1 MAVRADTSAFALSE
15 PLAGHFA
22 AFLAY
27 LEAEC
32 GLAIN
37 TVRSYRGDLRDFLGW
52 LTEHHGGQFDSV
64 AEVDADRLRDYV
76 QALRDRQLA
85 TSSLARRLSAIRT
98 FYRFLVFDGVL
109 TELMEIDEYDI
120 EQVQHLNEVYEQ
132 ARSKGINL
140 GMRHAASSGG
150 IFHVPEAYL
159 DMVRPGISLYG
170 CYPTDR
176 STKTRDIPLKSTF
189 DFKTRVMYVKQLR
202 AGDSLQYGRHYVAE
216 KPIWIATLPVGHSD
230 GWPRTTA
237 GNCEVLIKGHRYPLV
252 ASLSA
257 NHCLVEIGDEPTVS
271 MGDEVLLIGES
282 GGETIEAHTVAE
294 QSGVG
299 VYTLTMHLNPW
310 LPRRYVE

>member
-1 MAVRADTSAFALSE
+1 RFMQSLSVKYQKKIKTHLYVDTGMGRVGVPYYQAMPVIEA
-15 PLAGHFA
+15 LAGQN
-22 AFLAY
+22 
-27 LEAEC
+27 
-32 GLAIN
+32 GI
-37 TVRSYRGDLRDFLGW
+37 
-52 LTEHHGGQFDSV
+52 
-64 AEVDADRLRDYV
+64 
-76 QALRDRQLA
+76 
-85 TSSLARRLSAIRT
+85 
-98 FYRFLVFDGVL
+98 VFDGVL

-230 GWPRTTA
+230 GWPRTTV
-237 GNCEVLIKGHRYPLV
+237 GNCEVLIKGRRYPLV

-310 LPRRYVE
+310 LPRRYVG